1 MCREDQAVFRITL
14 HEMWKTGEDGRR
26 VLCGLPE
33 GAIISQREEAFFL
46 MERSGGSHW
55 SDLNIM
61 DAGNTVIFMQKP

>member
-1 MCREDQAVFRITL
+1 MEEEYCVVCREGG
-14 HEMWKTGEDGRR
+14 H
-26 VLCGLPE
+26 
-33 GAIISQREEAFFL
+33 ISQREEAFFL